1 MILHHTVYRVEMTI
15 KVTPIKPDFHR
26 KADILTFP
34 DVY

>member
-1 MILHHTVYRVEMTI
+1 MTI